1 MRRSGLPRQVPDR
14 CNQCVGPTVT
24 PTVFLAYLAAHFLAA
39 VTPGPSML
47 FVIATG
53 ISRGARRGLMVGL
66 GVALGDVIL
75 LNIALLG
82 LIALAQ
88 AFSAV
93 FLVAKY
99 AGAAYLI
106 WLGFNMWHSASK
118 PGGESTHAPDDDK
131 RSFLLGMAL
140 ALSNPKAILFHA
152 SLMPLILD
160 LKALTVLDAVLIM
173 SAVFSVNLL
182 TMGTYSFL
190 AGKSSTWFNTGSRL
204 KWMNRI
210 AGGAMMGTGVI
221 IASR

>member
-1 MRRSGLPRQVPDR
+1 MTL
-14 CNQCVGPTVT
+14 TI
-24 PTVFLAYLAAHFLAA
+24 FLAYCAAHFVAA

-47 FVIATG
+47 SVIATG
-53 ISRGARRGLMVGL
+53 IARGFRPGMLVGI
-66 GVALGDVIL
+66 GVALGDLIL

-88 AFSAV
+88 AFSAI

-106 WLGFNMWHSASK
+106 WLGSNMWRSAGSLDPPK
-118 PGGESTHAPDDDK
+118 AGAAGDGR
-131 RSFLLGMAL
+131 RSLLLGLAL

-160 LKALTVLDAVLIM
+160 LKSLTLPDAILIM
-173 SAVFSVNLL
+173 SVVFTVNIL
-182 TMGTYSFL
+182 TMGAYAYL
-190 AGKSSTWFNTGSRL
+190 AGRSSRWFNSGSRL
-204 KWMNRI
+204 SWMNRI
-210 AGGAMMGTGVI
+210 AGGAMIGTGAI

>member
-1 MRRSGLPRQVPDR
+1 
-14 CNQCVGPTVT
+14 VT
-24 PTVFLAYLAAHFLAA
+24 PTVFLAYFAAHFIAA
-39 VTPGPSML
+39 ATPGPSML
-47 FVIATG
+47 AVIATG
-53 ISRGARRGLMVGL
+53 IARGARRGMMVGL
-66 GVALGDVIL
+66 GVALGDLIL

-106 WLGFNMWHSASK
+106 WLGFAMWRSAGKLDQPASGA
-118 PGGESTHAPDDDK
+118 PGDDR
-131 RSFLLGMAL
+131 RSFLLGMAM

-160 LKALTVLDAVLIM
+160 LKVLTLLDALLIM
-173 SAVFSVNLL
+173 GVVFTVNVL
-182 TMGTYSFL
+182 TMGAYSFL
-190 AGKSSTWFNTGSRL
+190 AGKSSAWFNTGSRL
-204 KWMNRI
+204 RWMNRI
-210 AGGAMMGTGVI
+210 AGSAMIGTGAI

>member
-1 MRRSGLPRQVPDR
+1 
-14 CNQCVGPTVT
+14 VT
-24 PTVFLAYLAAHFLAA
+24 PTVFLAYCAAHFIAA

-47 FVIATG
+47 AVIATG
-53 ISRGARRGLMVGL
+53 ISRGARRGMMVGL

-75 LNIALLG
+75 LNVALLG
-82 LIALAQ
+82 LITLAQ

-99 AGAAYLI
+99 AGAAYLV
-106 WLGFNMWHSASK
+106 WLGFVMWRSAGK
-118 PGGESTHAPDDDK
+118 PAERAQRAHGDSK
-131 RSFLLGMAL
+131 RSFLLGMAM

-160 LKALTVLDAVLIM
+160 LKALTLFDALLIM
-173 SAVFSVNLL
+173 GVVFAVNVL

-190 AGKSSTWFNTGSRL
+190 AGRSSAWFNTGSRL
-204 KWMNRI
+204 GWMNRI
-210 AGGAMMGTGVI
+210 AGTAMIGTGAI